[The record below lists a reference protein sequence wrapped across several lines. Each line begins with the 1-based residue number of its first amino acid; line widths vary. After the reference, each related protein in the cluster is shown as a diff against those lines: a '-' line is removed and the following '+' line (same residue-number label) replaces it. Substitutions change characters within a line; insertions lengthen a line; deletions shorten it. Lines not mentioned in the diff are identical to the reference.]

1 MRAINLVTHCL
12 ACEGMD
18 ENNLKKY
25 NLCESHSEKSN
36 VRKDEEKDLKR
47 FVSNSNFNSFLLY
60 EYYFWNYSIPQIS
73 KEFDLLRIG
82 KDSVVNIELKR
93 NADEEK
99 IKKQLKQNNYYLK
112 SLNRKLNIFCY
123 LTKDNILY
131 EYNCEENDLQNVSF
145 NDLKNILDNQSD
157 LIEEDID
164 DLFEPSKFL
173 VSPFNKMCEF
183 LNDKYFLTDQQ
194 VNIKKEI
201 LTILNRKVSKSVS
214 VTGPAGCGK
223 TLLIYDIAKKY
234 KKERK
239 NVVIIH
245 CGKLNEGHNALNRK
259 NWKIFPIKSFKE
271 IQYANVDIL
280 ILDETQRIDE
290 NQLNLIIEEINKNNI
305 KVIFSY
311 DPVQIMNYKEKNSHS
326 LEIID
331 NYVNK
336 KFKIKGRIRANKEVY
351 YFVDSLFG
359 LSHRHINQN
368 YKNIYLTKFKT
379 YEQSLHF
386 LNYLKEQGWN
396 FINYTP
402 SIYHSSRFMCLNGV
416 ALGNSHEVIGQEF
429 EKVVVIIDENFKYKN
444 NRLEAGTWNSGN
456 YGARMLYQAIT
467 RAKDELYIIVINNN
481 ILFNH
486 CMNIIN
492 NYKDNL

>member
-1 MRAINLVTHCL
+1 M
-12 ACEGMD
+12 
-18 ENNLKKY
+18 
-25 NLCESHSEKSN
+25 
-36 VRKDEEKDLKR
+36 
-47 FVSNSNFNSFLLY
+47 
-60 EYYFWNYSIPQIS
+60 
-73 KEFDLLRIG
+73 
-82 KDSVVNIELKR
+82 
-93 NADEEK
+93 K
-99 IKKQLKQNNYYLK
+99 I
-112 SLNRKLNIFCY
+112 
-123 LTKDNILY
+123 
-131 EYNCEENDLQNVSF
+131 
-145 NDLKNILDNQSD
+145 
-157 LIEEDID
+157 
-164 DLFEPSKFL
+164 
-173 VSPFNKMCEF
+173 
-183 LNDKYFLTDQQ
+183 LNDR
-194 VNIKKEI
+194 IP
-201 LTILNRKVSKSVS
+201 KSVS

-223 TLLIYDIAKKY
+223 TLLVYDLAKEY
-234 KKERK
+234 KKNNK
-239 NVVIIH
+239 QVVIIH
-245 CGKLNEGHNALNRK
+245 CGKLDAGHITLNDRG
-259 NWKIFPIKSFKE
+259 WKIYPIKNYKI
-271 IQYANVDIL
+271 IQYAYIDIL
-280 ILDETQRIDE
+280 VFDEVQRIDE

-351 YFVDSLFG
+351 YFVDSLFD

>member
-1 MRAINLVTHCL
+1 M
-12 ACEGMD
+12 
-18 ENNLKKY
+18 
-25 NLCESHSEKSN
+25 
-36 VRKDEEKDLKR
+36 
-47 FVSNSNFNSFLLY
+47 
-60 EYYFWNYSIPQIS
+60 
-73 KEFDLLRIG
+73 
-82 KDSVVNIELKR
+82 
-93 NADEEK
+93 
-99 IKKQLKQNNYYLK
+99 
-112 SLNRKLNIFCY
+112 
-123 LTKDNILY
+123 
-131 EYNCEENDLQNVSF
+131 
-145 NDLKNILDNQSD
+145 
-157 LIEEDID
+157 
-164 DLFEPSKFL
+164 
-173 VSPFNKMCEF
+173 
-183 LNDKYFLTDQQ
+183 
-194 VNIKKEI
+194 
-201 LTILNRKVSKSVS
+201 
-214 VTGPAGCGK
+214 
-223 TLLIYDIAKKY
+223 
-234 KKERK
+234 
-239 NVVIIH
+239 
-245 CGKLNEGHNALNRK
+245 
-259 NWKIFPIKSFKE
+259 
-271 IQYANVDIL
+271 
-280 ILDETQRIDE
+280 
-290 NQLNLIIEEINKNNI
+290 
-305 KVIFSY
+305 IFSY

-351 YFVDSLFG
+351 YFVDSLFD

>member
-1 MRAINLVTHCL
+1 M
-12 ACEGMD
+12 
-18 ENNLKKY
+18 
-25 NLCESHSEKSN
+25 
-36 VRKDEEKDLKR
+36 
-47 FVSNSNFNSFLLY
+47 
-60 EYYFWNYSIPQIS
+60 
-73 KEFDLLRIG
+73 
-82 KDSVVNIELKR
+82 
-93 NADEEK
+93 
-99 IKKQLKQNNYYLK
+99 
-112 SLNRKLNIFCY
+112 NRKLNIFCY

-164 DLFEPSKFL
+164 DLFKPSKFL

-214 VTGPAGCGK
+214 VTRPAGCGK

-351 YFVDSLFG
+351 YFVDSLFD
-359 LSHRHINQN
+359 LSHRRINQN

-386 LNYLKEQGWN
+386 
-396 FINYTP
+396 
-402 SIYHSSRFMCLNGV
+402 
-416 ALGNSHEVIGQEF
+416 
-429 EKVVVIIDENFKYKN
+429 
-444 NRLEAGTWNSGN
+444 
-456 YGARMLYQAIT
+456 
-467 RAKDELYIIVINNN
+467 
-481 ILFNH
+481 
-486 CMNIIN
+486 
-492 NYKDNL
+492 